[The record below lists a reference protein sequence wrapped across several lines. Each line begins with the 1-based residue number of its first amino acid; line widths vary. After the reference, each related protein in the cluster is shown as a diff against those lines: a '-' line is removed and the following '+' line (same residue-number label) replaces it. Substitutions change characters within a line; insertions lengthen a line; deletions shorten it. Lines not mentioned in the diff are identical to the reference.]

1 MSLAKDGVQPNG
13 DMTRTATITVYRC
26 AGGQL
31 ELTLIP
37 KATRILRIFLD
48 GKPVLRRS
56 IGGLDAW
63 HGSLSVP
70 THRAQP
76 NCTFQIVPTP
86 LLGSTRIEFV
96 RPS

>member
-1 MSLAKDGVQPNG
+1 MAKDGVQPNG

-26 AGGQL
+26 AGGRL

-37 KATRILRIFLD
+37 KATSVLRISLD
-48 GKPVLRRS
+48 GRPVLRRS
-56 IGGLDAW
+56 IGGLASW
-63 HGSLSVP
+63 HGSVP
-70 THRAQP
+70 VPAHRRHP

-96 RPS
+96 RPATP